1 MVSSN
6 DLLHAILSLILLQ
19 VLGQHDSNGI
29 STNEGIH
36 QLSAIAWLGARI
48 LRAFFNGSKF
58 LFLSVSQF
66 ILRITPVSFVLITPV
81 SKLRK
86 ATVLRLDPAVLE
98 ASTGVHRKHGVP
110 PHDNDSSR
118 SNEWNGA
125 RRHKR

>member
-48 LRAFFNGSKF
+48 LRAFFNG
-58 LFLSVSQF
+58 
-66 ILRITPVSFVLITPV
+66 I